1 MTALNDSAWVAEQYQ
16 THHNLH
22 ARVQLHR
29 RFGTNPE
36 SWFAWV
42 FDRLQLG
49 PHSRA
54 LELGCGSGLLWDA
67 NRARLPSGSR
77 LTLTDLSP
85 GMVAQTAATLRGQPA
100 ISFGVIDA
108 QTLPFAA
115 DSFDVVV
122 ANHMLYHVPDRR
134 LTYAEVLRVLKPGGR
149 FFAATNDTGHLQE
162 IRELARAYRPELEP
176 FFVTANQR
184 YTFDTAFTELS
195 PRFAQ
200 VQLHRFANRLDVTD
214 ADALADYMLSG
225 FSFGLQ
231 QQNTPVDEA
240 AALLGERATDHFRRW
255 LAEQTAARGGHIEIN
270 SATGL
275 FEATKGQ

>member
-1 MTALNDSAWVAEQYQ
+1 MAALNDSAWVAKQYQ

-22 ARVQLHR
+22 ARVQLHQ

-36 SWFAWV
+36 SWFSWV

-49 PHSRA
+49 PNSHV

-67 NRARLPSGSR
+67 NRTRLPLGSR

-85 GMVAQTAATLRGQPA
+85 GMVAQTAATLGGHPA

-108 QTLPFAA
+108 QRLPFAA

-122 ANHMLYHVPDRR
+122 ANHMLYHVPDRT
-134 LTYAEVLRVLKPGGR
+134 LTYAEVRRVLKPGGR
-149 FFAATNDTGHLQE
+149 FLAATNDTGHLQE
-162 IRELARAYRPELEP
+162 IRELARAYRPELEA
-176 FFVTANQR
+176 FFVTAAQR
-184 YTFDTAFTELS
+184 YGFDIALDELS
-195 PRFAQ
+195 PRFVQ
-200 VQLHRFANRLDVTD
+200 VQLHRFANRLEVTD
-214 ADALADYMLSG
+214 ADALAEYMLSG

-231 QQNTPVDEA
+231 QQATPADEA
-240 AALLGERATDHFRRW
+240 AALLGDQAADAFRRW
-255 LAEQTAARGGHIEIN
+255 LADRMAARGGCIEIH

-275 FEATKGQ
+275 FEAVTD